1 MCSSNNRSQRWA
13 TLSIVFSVFSL
24 FSVVSQAETV
34 KVLSEAAQSVGGAP
48 DDAVGDRP
56 VVVVCVGLNAKAT
69 GQDDP
74 ATPPTQQ
81 EIEQNLTPDEADL
94 LRRCADVIQAGGLGI
109 QAQEATPEDNA
120 EAEIALRQIAPDEIA
135 AQGTT
140 SVRAVNSQQSNVASR
155 IAALQSGLRGFSV
168 RRLSLRSA
176 DSRLAGND
184 LQQLAGGAAGDDA
197 APTRLGV
204 FLSGDLSTGD
214 KDETSR
220 AAGFDFDTQSFTVGV
235 DYFLDANAFVG
246 VALGVN
252 KINMDIDNNGGG
264 LDTDNLSLS
273 LYGSVFRKN
282 NFYVNGFFDFSSSD
296 FESRRNMNYTLDE
309 TTGGCCVVTEAG
321 RVTVKQTAI
330 GKTDGKLSTASL
342 NMGYERN
349 KGALSYGP
357 TLDLTYSSLTIDQ
370 FSEEMSD
377 PASTGR
383 GLALTYLEQD
393 VDSLRSVLGFKVNHV
408 RSMSWGVLSKQLRAG
423 WHHEFKDDAR
433 AIRSFYKFDPG
444 QTVMSLTA
452 DKPDADFYSLA
463 FDLSAGFAGGRSA
476 FISYA
481 TLLGLDNVS
490 VNQLSAGVR
499 FEF

>member
-1 MCSSNNRSQRWA
+1 MCTSKNRPQRWV
-13 TLSIVFSVFSL
+13 TLSIVLSVFSL
-24 FSVVSQAETV
+24 FSLVSQAETV

-48 DDAVGDRP
+48 DADVGDRP

-74 ATPPTQQ
+74 GTPPTQQ
-81 EIEQNLTPDEADL
+81 QIEQNLTPEESDL

-120 EAEIALRQIAPDEIA
+120 EAAIALRQIAPDEIA

-140 SVRAVNSQQSNVASR
+140 SVRAVNSQQSNVAAR
-155 IAALQSGLRGFSV
+155 IAALQSGIRGLSV
-168 RRLSLRSA
+168 RRLSLHSG
-176 DSRLAGND
+176 DSRLAGGD
-184 LQQLAGGAAGDDA
+184 MQKLVGGDAGNEDA
-197 APTRLGV
+197 PARLGL
-204 FLSGDLSTGD
+204 FLSGDISTGD
-214 KDETSR
+214 KDQTSR
-220 AAGFDFDTQSFTVGV
+220 EAGFDFDTQSFTIGV
-235 DYFLDANAFVG
+235 DYFLNTDAFVG
-246 VALGVN
+246 VALGAN

-273 LYGSVFRKN
+273 LYGSVFRSN
-282 NFYVNGFFDFSSSD
+282 NFYLNGFLDLSSSD
-296 FESRRNMNYTLDE
+296 FKSRRNMNYTLDE

-321 RVTVKQTAI
+321 RVTVRQTAI
-330 GKTDGKLSTASL
+330 GKSDGKQTTASL
-342 NMGYERN
+342 NMGYDFN
-349 KGALSYGP
+349 KGAFSYGP
-357 TLDLTYSSLTIDQ
+357 SLDLTYSSLTIDQ
-370 FSEEMSD
+370 FSESMSD

-383 GLALTYLEQD
+383 GLALTYLEQNI
-393 VDSLRSVLGFKVNHV
+393 DSFRSVLGFKVNHV
-408 RSMSWGVLSKQLRAG
+408 RSMSWGVLSKQLRAD
-423 WHHEFKDDAR
+423 WYHEFKDDAR

-444 QTVMSLTA
+444 QTIMSLTA

-463 FDLSAGFAGGRSA
+463 FDLSAGFASGRSA